1 MPRFVA
7 LLRGVNVGKGNR
19 LPMAEFKALL
29 QQLEYT
35 DVSTLLNSGN
45 AVFSSTGK
53 SSAKHA
59 ASIARALEKRLALR
73 VATVVKSAVELSA
86 IVAANPISV
95 PDSDHSK
102 FFVAF
107 AQEPAALQGLQEL
120 QPIAQPPE
128 RLAIG
133 EQAAYLHCANGVLE
147 SKVGA
152 AMLGKLGKS
161 LTTRNWATV
170 LKLHTLCSASAA

>member
-19 LPMAEFKALL
+19 LPMAAFKAVL
-29 QQLEYT
+29 QRLDYT

-45 AVFSSTGK
+45 AVFSSTGR
-53 SSAKHA
+53 SSGKHA
-59 ASIARALEKRLALR
+59 ASIKSALEQTLDLR
-73 VATVVKSAVELSA
+73 VAAVVKSAEELSA
-86 IVAANPISV
+86 IVAANPITV

-107 AQEPAALQGLQEL
+107 AQEPSALQDLQEL
-120 QPIAQPPE
+120 QPLALPPE
-128 RLAIG
+128 RLVVG
-133 EQAAYLHCANGVLE
+133 DLAAYLHCAHGVLE

-152 AMLGKLGKS
+152 AMSGKLGKL

-170 LKLHTLCSASAA
+170 LKLHALCRASAA